1 MLLVKKFSLILRLE
15 CGFIF
20 TAFSFLSLGTTP
32 QNSGRSVSTYKYK
45 LITA

>member
-32 QNSGRSVSTYKYK
+32 KIQVDPLVPTNTS
-45 LITA
+45 